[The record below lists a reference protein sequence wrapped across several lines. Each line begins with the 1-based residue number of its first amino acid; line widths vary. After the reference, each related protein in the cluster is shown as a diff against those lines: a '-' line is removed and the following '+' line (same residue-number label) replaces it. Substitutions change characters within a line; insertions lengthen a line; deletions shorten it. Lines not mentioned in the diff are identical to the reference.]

1 MSITIFH
8 DDKIPKDG
16 SQCICQLVILIDCV
30 FRTGKSCYTQMFFE
44 EGKYVFK
51 ERKIPKYI
59 IDGISRGHSDGEDSD
74 KKILIKRT
82 ILILPFK
89 EAILKM

>member
-1 MSITIFH
+1 
-8 DDKIPKDG
+8 
-16 SQCICQLVILIDCV
+16 
-30 FRTGKSCYTQMFFE
+30 MFFE

-59 IDGISRGHSDGEDSD
+59 IDVISPGHSDGEDSD

-82 ILILPFK
+82 TLILPFK